1 MGKVRI
7 INIWDEQV
15 VLEPIATSKTRCY
28 FVTVNVGGFIEIDE
42 SRVSGQIRVLE
53 KKNRVRIEPLDFK
66 VKLVEKD
73 PITTVVGDTVSVP
86 LKAIEDDYHVTIT
99 KDDVDSALTVLKEEI
114 DKYENNKEG
123 KVLLDDQDNK
133 SDVDPIL
140 EEELRKIELEE
151 SLEKVK
157 KEQDKVREAIRRRTL
172 SNGVK
177 LK

>member
-1 MGKVRI
+1 
-7 INIWDEQV
+7 
-15 VLEPIATSKTRCY
+15 
-28 FVTVNVGGFIEIDE
+28 
-42 SRVSGQIRVLE
+42 
-53 KKNRVRIEPLDFK
+53 
-66 VKLVEKD
+66 
-73 PITTVVGDTVSVP
+73 VP
-86 LKAIEDDYHVTIT
+86 LETIEDDYHVTIT